1 MADYDST
8 AETLKHSLRVGE
20 LMGQAIGELVQRSVQ
35 HDLSKTRDP
44 ELAVFNEF
52 TPKLKHT
59 TYGSDDYARYLTA
72 MGEGLRHHY
81 AANRHHPEHFQDG
94 INDMTLLDLVEML
107 ADWKAATERHADGDL
122 ATSLDIQQDRFTIDP
137 QLLRILRN
145 TAEHFDWIGHG

>member
-94 INDMTLLDLVEML
+94 INDMTLLDLTLTGASGEAYELLCEV
-107 ADWKAATERHADGDL
+107 DDERHDEHE
-122 ATSLDIQQDRFTIDP
+122 AT
-137 QLLRILRN
+137 LRWR
-145 TAEHFDWIGHG
+145 TEPVGRVVDVPRAEP